1 VGRSAA
7 NSQELGGRH
16 TRTSQRNIES
26 ALADPV
32 SRNIVFLQG
41 SEAVT
46 TSLAIAEGTQV
57 EHRAVIQLVRAYQAD
72 LEEFGPLA
80 FQMRVVKRPQGGGT
94 EMEFAHLNE
103 QQATLIMTYM
113 KNSDIVR
120 SFKKGLVKAFFEIAK
135 QLRDQNARDPMDVLR
150 DPLAMRGL
158 LLNYSE
164 KVLVLETKI
173 SEQAPKVAALDRLC
187 TPMEGAMC
195 VRDAAKV
202 LRLPEKML
210 FRWLSSSEWI
220 YRRPGKANWLAYSPL
235 LQRGLLEHKMY
246 SVDRGNGQEPSVHMS
261 LLITSKGMA
270 LIAKEFQTQLTQ
282 PGDEFT
288 ALPIGGEE

>member
-1 VGRSAA
+1 M
-7 NSQELGGRH
+7 
-16 TRTSQRNIES
+16 
-26 ALADPV
+26 V
-32 SRNIVFLQG
+32 SRGLVFLQG
-41 SEAVT
+41 GEAVT
-46 TSLAIAEGTQV
+46 TSLAIAEGTKVQHKNV
-57 EHRAVIQLVRAYQAD
+57 LELVRTYRSD
-72 LEEFGPLA
+72 LEEFGGFA
-80 FQMRVVKRPQGGGT
+80 FETRKSGGRPT
-94 EMEFAHLNE
+94 EVAHLNE
-103 QQATLIMTYM
+103 QQATLIMSYM
-113 KNSDIVR
+113 QNSDIVR